1 MSKDWD
7 ALSGIGGGAALK
19 EKSSTGVIEK
29 KPKYLKD
36 LPLSYFDDHKELKA
50 SGKTSLNFS
59 AYIYEAVRE
68 KLERDK
74 NG

>member
-1 MSKDWD
+1 MSKNWD
-7 ALSGIGGGAALK
+7 ALGGVGSGAALK
-19 EKSSTGVIEK
+19 ESTLKVTTGK

-36 LPLSYFDDHKELKA
+36 LPLSYFEDHKELKE
-50 SGKTSLNFS
+50 SGRTSLNFS